1 LAQHPSIVAA
11 NSTTV
16 VLAAAAV
23 IGLLVFSFISLLIFR
38 VYDLMEEKY
47 YARFSGAEALQQAG
61 VALPGLSPNVSGAQ
75 RKVLPPSAQVASRK
89 PAVLVNPKKDKDFWG
104 LQSVPDI
111 ALSGVKTI
119 DKVVKP
125 GGALCVSVTKM
136 HNAIFHISNNIKS
149 YAAGRLGAPQIE
161 SPGMKHGLPMLDIFK
176 TRATG
181 ERDLIATIDC
191 KDGLSILSNV
201 EWASLDNAAG
211 RVPCTELIR
220 SLADWLVF
228 CRVALD
234 TKDDMAVELLDD
246 RTAIPLVKVA
256 DNDYVLAAPWV
267 KTRIRYGGFLGFC
280 RTEREIDL
288 EELLQRV
295 KVRTMS
301 GRRANRRAAK
311 AQLKTLATHEK
322 ETELLNEI
330 DAKVAST
337 MGLDGEARER
347 AGQEISALQST
358 VTELRKLLKFAK
370 RKLKALAKRGFL
382 YQHRKQFSDLHWVRP
397 SDYAQ
402 GDVLAQWEWVTPP
415 INLCGSICYWCCWW
429 PCKLQGWMCC
439 LWCWVCYIVCTA
451 PKPPKRTKPELRL
464 VRAMKKEQKRRD
476 DNIKQWAGYVTDAIA
491 QTNQLLPMIQKSFI
505 NSTGYK
511 LDLRSSICLVK
522 TDLIEMCAMQNGG
535 SAGDLAR
542 DVGVSVGTTAL
553 KEMMKSIRPNI
564 TLKTDFALLKEG
576 KSPITE
582 LSVDF
587 TFLGIGGRRR

>member
-1 LAQHPSIVAA
+1 M
-11 NSTTV
+11 

-125 GGALCVSVTKM
+125 GGALCVSVTKSARM
-136 HNAIFHISNNIKS
+136 HLSPHHQHMRVRPDTNTPLSTNTLPAGAHMPAQLFPLACSLACAHSRAVHNAIFHISNNIKS

-429 PCKLQGWMCC
+429 PCKLQGWFAFS
-439 LWCWVCYIVCTA
+439 TFQ
-451 PKPPKRTKPELRL
+451 PELPPPHTMHSAVFGRHCATLTAVL
-464 VRAMKKEQKRRD
+464 VRASWLAGCAACGAGCAILFAPRPSHPRGPSLSCVSCEQ
-476 DNIKQWAGYVTDAIA
+476 
-491 QTNQLLPMIQKSFI
+491 
-505 NSTGYK
+505 
-511 LDLRSSICLVK
+511 
-522 TDLIEMCAMQNGG
+522 
-535 SAGDLAR
+535 
-542 DVGVSVGTTAL
+542 
-553 KEMMKSIRPNI
+553 
-564 TLKTDFALLKEG
+564 
-576 KSPITE
+576 
-582 LSVDF
+582 
-587 TFLGIGGRRR
+587 